1 MKKSIKST
9 DIERYILAESTDIGP
24 TDRERYILAES
35 IRAAALAAD
44 SAFSALDGERTYGH
58 GEMVL
63 TAKKLTEGHNKLS
76 RNQLE
81 NLQAFVELA
90 LKTIKR

>member
-1 MKKSIKST
+1 MKKKTIRSNDLT
-9 DIERYILAESTDIGP
+9 TVLLEDTDIGP
-24 TDRERYILAES
+24 TDRERYLLAES

-44 SAFSALDGERTYGH
+44 SAFSAMDGERTYGH
-58 GEMVL
+58 GEMIM
-63 TAKKLTEGHNKLS
+63 TAKNLIEGHNKLS

-90 LKTIKR
+90 LKMVKG